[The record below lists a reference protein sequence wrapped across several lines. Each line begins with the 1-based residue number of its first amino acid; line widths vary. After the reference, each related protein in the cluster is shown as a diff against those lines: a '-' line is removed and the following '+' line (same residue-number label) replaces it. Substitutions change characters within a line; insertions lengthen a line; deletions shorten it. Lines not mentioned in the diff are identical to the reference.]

1 MSPWCCKKHNDHHTN
16 FIMNVIGKQQ
26 KVAKRLVKWTA
37 YQFNLKIG
45 KGGSLKNVSILDDH
59 FSINMKLYRS
69 FLLMLVVLTTPNFIP
84 RRGWLYRRM
93 KIQKTTLEQSEMLHI
108 NNLSLIAVRKHMNK
122 HNVFHLKKYGSGFF
136 GHWSLIHWEWC
147 VSYSTVRDLCI
158 TGAFSW
164 VLPSY
169 VWSSKNLSLA
179 LRLLKRKINK

>member
-1 MSPWCCKKHNDHHTN
+1 M
-16 FIMNVIGKQQ
+16 F
-26 KVAKRLVKWTA
+26 
-37 YQFNLKIG
+37 
-45 KGGSLKNVSILDDH
+45 SILDDH

-69 FLLMLVVLTTPNFIP
+69 CLLMLVALTTPNFIP
-84 RRGWLYRRM
+84 RGWLYRWM
-93 KIQKTTLEQSEMLHI
+93 KIQIKTLEQSEVLYIKPFAYSRQETHEQAYM
-108 NNLSLIAVRKHMNK
+108 
-122 HNVFHLKKYGSGFF
+122 FHLKKYGIEFIC
-136 GHWSLIHWEWC
+136 HWSPIHWEWC